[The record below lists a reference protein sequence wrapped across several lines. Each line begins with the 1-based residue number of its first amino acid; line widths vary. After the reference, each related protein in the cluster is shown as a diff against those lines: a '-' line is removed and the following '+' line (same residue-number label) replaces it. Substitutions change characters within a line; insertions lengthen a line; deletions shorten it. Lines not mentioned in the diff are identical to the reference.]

1 VSDLG
6 ERGGLRLDPMLLFA
20 VLSLVGLGVVM
31 VYSASAFHAHR
42 ETGDALFYL
51 KRHAVAA
58 ALGLVTML
66 VVARLDYHLLARLAY
81 PLVLAAA
88 ILLCAVLLIGNQ
100 AGGATRW
107 FRLGPLSFQPSE
119 LAKIALVVYLAHSL
133 TRKRE
138 KIKSFSFGFLPH
150 VLISGTLILLVLVEP
165 DLGTAAVMALI
176 LFSLLFV
183 AGTKISYLLG
193 ALLAALPVLY
203 HQVMSTPWRKA
214 RILAFLDPEANRL
227 GVGYQLHESLI
238 AFGSGGATGVGL
250 GEGKQKL
257 FFLPASHTDFLFAI
271 LGEELGFIGALLV
284 LALFGLIVWR
294 GLRAALHA
302 PDLFGTYLALGVSL
316 LVGLQA
322 VANMSV
328 ALGLVPTKGLAL
340 PLLSYGGSLLVA
352 TLLGMGLLFS
362 VSRRAEPTLA
372 HRDRKPVGVP
382 A

>member
-1 VSDLG
+1 VKAQSD
-6 ERGGLRLDPMLLFA
+6 ENGLRLDPVLLGA
-20 VLSLVGLGVVM
+20 VLTLVGLGIVM

-58 ALGLVTML
+58 GLGLVAML

-81 PLVLAAA
+81 PL
-88 ILLCAVLLIGNQ
+88 LLVVAVLLAAVLLFGNT

-107 FRLGPLSFQPSE
+107 FRFGGFSFQPSE
-119 LAKIALVVYLAHSL
+119 VAKLALIVYLAHSL

-138 KIKSFSFGFLPH
+138 KIRSFSFGFLPH
-150 VLISGTLILLVLVEP
+150 VLMSGALIMLVLVEP
-165 DLGTAAVMALI
+165 DLGTAAIMSLI
-176 LFSLLFV
+176 LFALLFV
-183 AGTKISYLLG
+183 AGTKISYLLL
-193 ALLAALPVLY
+193 AALAALPLLY
-203 HQVMSTPWRKA
+203 HQVMGTPWRKA

-227 GVGYQLHESLI
+227 GAGYQLHESLI
-238 AFGSGGATGVGL
+238 AFGSGGGSGVGL
-250 GEGKQKL
+250 GDGKQKL
-257 FFLPASHTDFLFAI
+257 FFLPASHTDFLFSI
-271 LGEELGFIGALLV
+271 LGEEIGFIGAMLV
-284 LALFGLIVWR
+284 IVLFAVVVWR

-316 LVGLQA
+316 LIGLQA

-340 PLLSYGGSLLVA
+340 PLLSYGGSSLVA
-352 TLLGMGLLFS
+352 TMAGIGLLFS
-362 VSRRAEPTLA
+362 IGARAQPDLARRG
-372 HRDRKPVGVP
+372 RKPVGVP